1 MCVHNNVHNKW
12 DGGELMNEKRKEYLK
27 EYRKNKLKRIPLDV
41 SPQLY
46 EQIKA
51 AADKEGESV
60 NGLIRH
66 AVSVYILRKK

>member
-1 MCVHNNVHNKW
+1 
-12 DGGELMNEKRKEYLK
+12 MNEKRKEYLK

-41 SPQLY
+41 NPQFY

-66 AVSVYILRKK
+66 AVAVYILRKK